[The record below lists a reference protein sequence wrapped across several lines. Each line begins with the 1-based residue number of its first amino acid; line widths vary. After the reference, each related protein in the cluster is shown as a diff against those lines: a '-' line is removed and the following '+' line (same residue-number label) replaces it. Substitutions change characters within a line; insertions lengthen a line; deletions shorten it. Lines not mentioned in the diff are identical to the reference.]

1 MESDLSVRIGVIFLH
16 PNDAERAVSLL
27 SAADWGAMLRDRRKK
42 LGYTQ
47 EQVAEMMGCSA
58 RLIGDIEHGK
68 RTVGVQR
75 IIDLTLGLGIDLCGV
90 PRGE

>member
-1 MESDLSVRIGVIFLH
+1 MIAVYLSNVENAVRLF
-16 PNDAERAVSLL
+16 DTS
-27 SAADWGAMLRDRRKK
+27 DWGVMLRARRKK

-58 RLIGDIEHGK
+58 RLIGDIERGK
-68 RTVGVQR
+68 QTVGIQKV
-75 IIDLTLGLGIDLCGV
+75 IDLTLGLGIDLYGI

>member
-1 MESDLSVRIGVIFLH
+1 MHLSNAESAFELFD
-16 PNDAERAVSLL
+16 VS
-27 SAADWGAMLRDRRKK
+27 DWGALLRARRKK

-47 EQVAEMMGCSA
+47 EQVAELMGCSA

-75 IIDLTLGLGIDLCGV
+75 FIDLTLGLGIDLYGI

>member
-1 MESDLSVRIGVIFLH
+1 MYLNNVEHAVGLF
-16 PNDAERAVSLL
+16 DAS
-27 SAADWGAMLRDRRKK
+27 DWGALLRARRKK

-58 RLIGDIEHGK
+58 RLIGDIERGK
-68 RTVGVQR
+68 QTVGVQR
-75 IIDLTLGLGIDLCGV
+75 IIDLTLGLGVDLYGI

>member
-1 MESDLSVRIGVIFLH
+1 MIALRLSNVENAIGLF
-16 PNDAERAVSLL
+16 DTS
-27 SAADWGAMLRDRRKK
+27 DWGAMLRARRKK

-58 RLIGDIEHGK
+58 RLIGDIERGK
-68 RTVGVQR
+68 QTVGIQR
-75 IIDLTLGLGIDLCGV
+75 VIELTLGLGIDLYGI

>member
-1 MESDLSVRIGVIFLH
+1 MIAVYLSNVENAVRLF
-16 PNDAERAVSLL
+16 DTS
-27 SAADWGAMLRDRRKK
+27 DWGVMLRARRKK

-58 RLIGDIEHGK
+58 RLIGDIERGK
-68 RTVGVQR
+68 QTIGIQKV
-75 IIDLTLGLGIDLCGV
+75 IDLTLGLGIDLYGI

>member
-1 MESDLSVRIGVIFLH
+1 MHVYLG
-16 PNDAERAVSLL
+16 NAENAVELFD
-27 SAADWGAMLRDRRKK
+27 AADWGAMLRARRKK

-75 IIDLTLGLGIDLCGV
+75 LIDLTLGLGIDLYGI

>member
-1 MESDLSVRIGVIFLH
+1 MHLS
-16 PNDAERAVSLL
+16 NAENAVELFTTS
-27 SAADWGAMLRDRRKK
+27 DWGTLLRARRKK

-68 RTVGVQR
+68 QTVGVQR
-75 IIDLTLGLGIDLCGV
+75 FIDLTLGLGIDLYGI

>member
-1 MESDLSVRIGVIFLH
+1 MIAVYLSNVENAVRLF
-16 PNDAERAVSLL
+16 DTS
-27 SAADWGAMLRDRRKK
+27 DWGVMLRARRKK

-58 RLIGDIEHGK
+58 RLIGDIERGK
-68 RTVGVQR
+68 QTVGIQKV
-75 IIDLTLGLGIDLCGV
+75 IDLTLGLGIELYGI

>member
-1 MESDLSVRIGVIFLH
+1 MRLS
-16 PNDAERAVSLL
+16 NAENAVELFDVS
-27 SAADWGAMLRDRRKK
+27 DWGALLRARRKK

-47 EQVAEMMGCSA
+47 EQVAELMGCSA

-75 IIDLTLGLGIDLCGV
+75 FIDLTLGLGIDLYGI

>member
-1 MESDLSVRIGVIFLH
+1 MHVYLGH
-16 PNDAERAVSLL
+16 AEHAVELFD
-27 SAADWGAMLRDRRKK
+27 AADWGAMLRARRKK

-75 IIDLTLGLGIDLCGV
+75 LIDLTLGLGIDLYGI